1 MTHYDENM
9 DFEQAAEEI
18 QKLYD
23 SFGLTCNVSP
33 PTGKVEKHFKNSTHA
48 IYDEWPH
55 VEFTLTYEKGDQKF
69 SAPYKMGVGLFK
81 IPARMPFWMN
91 EHQQNML
98 YNIQQTPHGQWRNK
112 KLWAETIAEVARQ
125 TKQGPKPAEV
135 LAAYCADG
143 LEAQENS
150 FEDWAG
156 NFGYDPDSRKAEK
169 IYTQCREQYFNVIR
183 LIGQENVER
192 MAELSRML

>member
-23 SFGLTCNVSP
+23 SFGLTCAVSSP
-33 PTGKVEKHFKNSTHA
+33 AGKTINIGTHK
-48 IYDEWPH
+48 DDWPH
-55 VEFTLTYEKGDQKF
+55 VEFTLTYEKAGQKF
-69 SAPYKMGVGLFK
+69 SMPYSMGVGLFK
-81 IPARMPFWMN
+81 LPARTPFWMN
-91 EHQQNML
+91 EDQQNML
-98 YNIQQTPHGQWRNK
+98 YNIQQNPRGQWKNK

-143 LEAQENS
+143 LEAQES
-150 FEDWAG
+150 AFENWAG
-156 NFGYDPDSRKAEK
+156 NFGYDVDSRKAEK
-169 IYTQCREQYFNVIR
+169 IYNQCREQYFNVIR